1 MKLSLA
7 VLATLCLIFFGF
19 QQFKIN
25 SLQKKITVLENNNN
39 DIQENIT
46 ISTTEKKEETKKEEH
61 YELAIVMARMQTYM
75 QKLHFAGQNQNWKLA
90 QFYTHELE
98 ETMEDIIDHKVTDD
112 GKDISNLVKTMAFP
126 NIEKLEKT
134 IESQDKTS
142 FVEGY
147 QLLLRSC
154 NNCHVSSNHKFI
166 KITTPKN
173 EDFIN
178 QDFKN

>member
-1 MKLSLA
+1 MKVSFAILA
-7 VLATLCLIFFGF
+7 ILCVVFFAF
-19 QQFKIN
+19 QQFKIS
-25 SLQKKITVLENNNN
+25 SLQN
-39 DIQENIT
+39 DIEKLESKNANPNVEKIETEN
-46 ISTTEKKEETKKEEH
+46 EQEH

-75 QKLHFAGQNQNWKLA
+75 QKLHFAGQNENWKLA
-90 QFYTHELE
+90 QFYIHELE

-112 GKDISNLVKTMAFP
+112 GKDISSLVKTMAFP

-154 NNCHVSSNHKFI
+154 NNCHVTSNHEFI

-173 EDFIN
+173 EEFIN
-178 QDFKN
+178 QDFRQ

>member
-1 MKLSLA
+1 MKVSLVILTTLFVLS
-7 VLATLCLIFFGF
+7 FFF
-19 QQFKIN
+19 QQFKIH
-25 SLQKKITVLENNNN
+25 SLEKELDTWKLIQSNQIKVDNMI
-39 DIQENIT
+39 DIAK
-46 ISTTEKKEETKKEEH
+46 SKEEH

-98 ETMEDIIDHKVTDD
+98 ETMEDIIEHKVTDD
-112 GKDISNLVKTMAFP
+112 GKDISDLVKIMAFP

-134 IESQDKTS
+134 IESKDKVS

-154 NNCHVSSNHKFI
+154 NNCHVASNHEFI

-178 QDFKN
+178 QDFKK

>member
-1 MKLSLA
+1 MKVSLA
-7 VLATLCLIFFGF
+7 ILATLCIVLFTF
-19 QQFKIN
+19 QHFKIN
-25 SLQKKITVLENNNN
+25 SLEKQLLILSKN
-39 DIQENIT
+39 QEIALAKLNT
-46 ISTTEKKEETKKEEH
+46 DSNKEESKKEEEH
-61 YELAIVMARMQTYM
+61 YELALVMARMQTYM
-75 QKLHFAGQNQNWKLA
+75 QKLHFAGQNENWNLA

-98 ETMEDIIDHKVTDD
+98 ETMEDIIDHNVVDE
-112 GKDISNLVKTMAFP
+112 GQEISGLVKTMAFP

-134 IESQDKTS
+134 IESKDKTS

-154 NNCHVSSNHKFI
+154 NNCHVASKHEFI

-178 QDFKN
+178 QDFK

>member
-1 MKLSLA
+1 MKVSFA
-7 VLATLCLIFFGF
+7 ILATLCIVFFSF
-19 QQFKIN
+19 QQFKIY
-25 SLQKKITVLENNNN
+25 SLQKELKNIAAQQDNLQKINTVSHKE
-39 DIQENIT
+39 
-46 ISTTEKKEETKKEEH
+46 EKKTEEEH
-61 YELAIVMARMQTYM
+61 YELALAMARMQTYM

-98 ETMEDIIDHKVTDD
+98 ETMEDIITHNVVDEGTE
-112 GKDISNLVKTMAFP
+112 ISGLVKTMAFP

-134 IESQDKTS
+134 IESADKTS

-154 NNCHVSSNHKFI
+154 NNCHVASNHEFI
-166 KITTPKN
+166 KVTTPKS

-178 QDFKN
+178 QDFK